1 MDGKKKIWAMAILC
15 AVASVGFVVPTGA
28 EETMTHDLDEV
39 IVEADRNTLP
49 GGFVANNDRV
59 GILGNIKAIDVPFT
73 QKKYTE
79 KTIMTFYDPNQP
91 LNGTLANTPSIRIG
105 STSPMYTDFS
115 MRGVNMNASHY
126 YINGIPNMF
135 NQTRSIPAYILSS
148 VDIVSGPNT
157 VLNGATFSNNGTN
170 GTDAPAGLL
179 NGTTKRAAADPVTRY
194 TQRFSGR
201 STWTEDLDLGRRFG
215 KNNEWGIRVNAHNE
229 DGGLSIKGADVRDK
243 SIYINLDHQ
252 DAKSM
257 TNIFGGYYD
266 WKVNGGQRWLS
277 ASGVTKGNLAEAP
290 NGKTDLSFDG
300 QTKYNHGML
309 FTLNHIQKFSDKWS
323 GFINGGYGH
332 YSEHKNDP
340 NSGSLTLGDNGKLSG
355 KFRDYVSDSKSSYW
369 QVGVSNKAA
378 IGNVKNDLSFAVDYF
393 MYKSKAVNSGSA
405 AGQATIGGDLWN
417 GVHIIGTPIAAAD
430 IDSVGYSKEYAYAA
444 TLADRFE
451 FGKASLYAAL
461 QYRDTETESAS
472 GAKVSKD
479 SLNPTFAIAYKP
491 VENLSVYASY
501 AQSYTK
507 PVEVS
512 KSYDNAGK
520 IFKPIK
526 NKQTEVGIKYRG
538 GEILH
543 SLAFFELNQ
552 GSYIKEDNPG
562 GKIGE
567 IYTQNGE
574 NKFKGV
580 EYSLT
585 GKVAPKWNVMGGLMY
600 LDGKREKLAKGSEHL
615 EGRYATGTPKWNAVL
630 ATEYEADQ
638 NNSAILRMN
647 YVGKSHV
654 NDNGVMAPD
663 YMTFDL

>member
-1 MDGKKKIWAMAILC
+1 LTRCLKDGWEEKNLGNGRLMRCCQRWLLC
-15 AVASVGFVVPTGA
+15 KRNIDCFDIAQNANSVVVGYKSPRQSVSVGF
-28 EETMTHDLDEV
+28 E
-39 IVEADRNTLP
+39 
-49 GGFVANNDRV
+49 RV
-59 GILGNIKAIDVPFT
+59 
-73 QKKYTE
+73 
-79 KTIMTFYDPNQP
+79 
-91 LNGTLANTPSIRIG
+91 
-105 STSPMYTDFS
+105 
-115 MRGVNMNASHY
+115 VNMNASHY

-378 IGNVKNDLSFAVDYF
+378 IGNVKMTCLLPLIISCIKVKPSIPAVLQGRPLSAVICGMAF
-393 MYKSKAVNSGSA
+393 ILSELQSLLLTSILL
-405 AGQATIGGDLWN
+405 ATAKNMLMQQPWPTVLN
-417 GVHIIGTPIAAAD
+417 
-430 IDSVGYSKEYAYAA
+430 
-444 TLADRFE
+444 LA
-451 FGKASLYAAL
+451 KLHYMQHCNTAIPKL
-461 QYRDTETESAS
+461 
-472 GAKVSKD
+472 KV
-479 SLNPTFAIAYKP
+479 LP
-491 VENLSVYASY
+491 
-501 AQSYTK
+501 
-507 PVEVS
+507 
-512 KSYDNAGK
+512 
-520 IFKPIK
+520 
-526 NKQTEVGIKYRG
+526 
-538 GEILH
+538 
-543 SLAFFELNQ
+543 
-552 GSYIKEDNPG
+552 
-562 GKIGE
+562 
-567 IYTQNGE
+567 
-574 NKFKGV
+574 
-580 EYSLT
+580 
-585 GKVAPKWNVMGGLMY
+585 APKS
-600 LDGKREKLAKGSEHL
+600 AKIPLILPLLSL
-615 EGRYATGTPKWNAVL
+615 ISLSKIYQYMPATPNPIP
-630 ATEYEADQ
+630 
-638 NNSAILRMN
+638 NR
-647 YVGKSHV
+647 
-654 NDNGVMAPD
+654 
-663 YMTFDL
+663 

>member
-1 MDGKKKIWAMAILC
+1 MKTFLHSSKDKQSLSDWSLRQKAGFFVFLALFAICIGMACFFNGFSLPNLLILIAIAIVSMVIYVLPISLHPVVK
-15 AVASVGFVVPTGA
+15 AVITIILPTAAFFLLESMTHVVW
-28 EETMTHDLDEV
+28 ETMEIDAVLLNLVFYYLFFLFFFFVSGSTKISLDILLIFTMIVGLANYFVILFRSSPILPWDLANNYTFSITYLVAQLASGFLGCIILAGKCNLHFPALSAKKTIRGLIRLALCCVLIIPSACYVHFLYQPD
-39 IVEADRNTLP
+39 IADYTSLDNTLFTP
-49 GGFVANNDRV
+49 KYMFKTNGFFVAFLMDSRY
-59 GILGNIKAIDVPFT
+59 LRID
-73 QKKYTE
+73 E
-79 KTIMTFYDPNQP
+79 PN
-91 LNGTLANTPSIRIG
+91 
-105 STSPMYTDFS
+105 
-115 MRGVNMNASHY
+115 
-126 YINGIPNMF
+126 
-135 NQTRSIPAYILSS
+135 
-148 VDIVSGPNT
+148 
-157 VLNGATFSNNGTN
+157 
-170 GTDAPAGLL
+170 
-179 NGTTKRAAADPVTRY
+179 
-194 TQRFSGR
+194 
-201 STWTEDLDLGRRFG
+201 
-215 KNNEWGIRVNAHNE
+215 
-229 DGGLSIKGADVRDK
+229 
-243 SIYINLDHQ
+243 
-252 DAKSM
+252 
-257 TNIFGGYYD
+257 
-266 WKVNGGQRWLS
+266 
-277 ASGVTKGNLAEAP
+277 
-290 NGKTDLSFDG
+290 
-300 QTKYNHGML
+300 
-309 FTLNHIQKFSDKWS
+309 
-323 GFINGGYGH
+323 
-332 YSEHKNDP
+332 
-340 NSGSLTLGDNGKLSG
+340 
-355 KFRDYVSDSKSSYW
+355 
-369 QVGVSNKAA
+369 
-378 IGNVKNDLSFAVDYF
+378 
-393 MYKSKAVNSGSA
+393 
-405 AGQATIGGDLWN
+405 
-417 GVHIIGTPIAAAD
+417 
-430 IDSVGYSKEYAYAA
+430 GYSKEYAYAA

-512 KSYDNAGK
+512 KSYDNAGE

-638 NNSAILRMN
+638 NNSAIFRMN

-654 NDNGVMAPD
+654 NDNCVMAPD
-663 YMTFDL
+663 YMTFDLGYKHKTKINSTPVTLTAMCYNVLGKDYWISRGTSVALGAPRTMMLSAQFDI